1 MTQPWWSR
9 YRHWFGAFAVLA
21 AFAWSSTARIGVAL
35 RDPGIAQRPAEALL
49 RTDPAFLYYVT
60 ERVVENGGAWPAE
73 LRADP
78 NVEWPHVTDV
88 AAIETVGQELL
99 VAWTYLVAGKPMPLH
114 LWSIWVMSLWA
125 SLVAFGVYGMAYE
138 LTREVRF
145 AALAALLWAAL
156 LGNYRTLGFVLIR
169 EDFAFPWIAAHL
181 WLALRAARTRSWS
194 DGVLAGLTALAAAA
208 TWHASGFVLAMEA
221 ACLVAWF
228 LRSGE
233 NPFAN
238 ARGRLAL
245 ALVLLGSL
253 AVPVLRAKHFAL
265 SLPMVLALALAA
277 TALVLRTNA
286 PLRMRAAAT
295 FAAAVL
301 LLLGASKAVALA
313 LGGGLADYGHV
324 FGMLASKLAHFGR
337 LPEDVAALDFET
349 RLLWDG
355 PFRTAEF
362 ETLARAEAAASLA
375 ALAGIVVGIVM
386 LVRKR
391 DERALFLPIA
401 FVALAGLAAWMVE
414 RTVPLFGMTGA
425 VLAVTLA
432 WRLRAHAVTSLV
444 LAAAIGW
451 HGWDQVKTLADP
463 QWRIAWYLPPPS
475 ADENVEMLAWVRA
488 NVPAGEPV
496 ASDFV
501 TSAAILAFT
510 RRPILNQPKYETR
523 RSREL
528 IEQMSNALY
537 RATPSERVDDRRP
550 GDGRFGTARFDRF
563 APEPTPVRRES
574 DDRPQ
579 TAGLST
585 TEPG

>member
-1 MTQPWWSR
+1 M
-9 YRHWFGAFAVLA
+9 
-21 AFAWSSTARIGVAL
+21 
-35 RDPGIAQRPAEALL
+35 
-49 RTDPAFLYYVT
+49 
-60 ERVVENGGAWPAE
+60 
-73 LRADP
+73 
-78 NVEWPHVTDV
+78 
-88 AAIETVGQELL
+88 
-99 VAWTYLVAGKPMPLH
+99 
-114 LWSIWVMSLWA
+114 
-125 SLVAFGVYGMAYE
+125 
-138 LTREVRF
+138 
-145 AALAALLWAAL
+145 
-156 LGNYRTLGFVLIR
+156 
-169 EDFAFPWIAAHL
+169 
-181 WLALRAARTRSWS
+181 
-194 DGVLAGLTALAAAA
+194 
-208 TWHASGFVLAMEA
+208 
-221 ACLVAWF
+221 
-228 LRSGE
+228 
-233 NPFAN
+233 
-238 ARGRLAL
+238 
-245 ALVLLGSL
+245 
-253 AVPVLRAKHFAL
+253 
-265 SLPMVLALALAA
+265 
-277 TALVLRTNA
+277 
-286 PLRMRAAAT
+286 
-295 FAAAVL
+295 
-301 LLLGASKAVALA
+301 
-313 LGGGLADYGHV
+313 
-324 FGMLASKLAHFGR
+324 
-337 LPEDVAALDFET
+337 
-349 RLLWDG
+349 WDG

-451 HGWDQVKTLADP
+451 HGWDQVRTLADP

-537 RATPSERVDDRRP
+537 RATPSELATFLRERRCRWLVLNRPLFGATAAHIGGLRPEELARMGDKASMQMMANEPARFAHVAGFTLVYASRPELGFASYRVYRVD
-550 GDGRFGTARFDRF
+550 
-563 APEPTPVRRES
+563 
-574 DDRPQ
+574 
-579 TAGLST
+579 
-585 TEPG
+585 